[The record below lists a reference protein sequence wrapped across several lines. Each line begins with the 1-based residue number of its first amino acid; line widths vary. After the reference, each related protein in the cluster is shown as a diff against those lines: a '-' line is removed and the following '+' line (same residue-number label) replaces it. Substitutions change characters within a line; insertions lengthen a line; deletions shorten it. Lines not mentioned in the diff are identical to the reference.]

1 MQKSISTEK
10 LVSYVKSQLNNFF
23 PDNSCDDNLYQ
34 IIYETLIKVSFNF
47 KHIALSHFYKNK
59 KLYFNH
65 LNADQYTVF
74 IYYASNIAYE
84 TYSDIKLATKLF
96 LLNKVLH
103 NFHCMYDT
111 KLPDIFVLIHGT
123 GIVLGKAKYSN
134 FLVLS
139 QNCNIGANAEIKYP
153 IQSEYLIMYPNSSI
167 IGECSIGTHC
177 CISNGTF
184 INNQNIKS
192 HKLIIGKSPNLVIKD
207 DKKNRFEYFFLKNI
221 F

>member
-1 MQKSISTEK
+1 MQKSISTDG
-10 LVSYVKSQLNNFF
+10 LVLYVRSQLNNFF
-23 PDNSCDDNLYQ
+23 PDNSSDKNLCQ
-34 IIYETLIKVSFNF
+34 IIHEALIKVSFNF

-59 KLYFNH
+59 KVYFNH

-74 IYYASNIAYE
+74 IYYASNISYE
-84 TYSDIKLATKLF
+84 KYNDINLATKLF

-123 GIVLGKAKYSN
+123 GIVLGKAEYAD

-153 IQSEYLIMYPNSSI
+153 ILSKHLILYPNSSI
-167 IGECSIGTHC
+167 IGECIIGEYC
-177 CISNGTF
+177 CISNGAF
-184 INNQNIKS
+184 VNNENIKS
-192 HKLIIGKSPNLVIKD
+192 HKLIISRSPNLIIKD
-207 DKKNRFEYFFLKNI
+207 DNKNRFDYFFQKNI
-221 F
+221 S

>member
-1 MQKSISTEK
+1 MQKSISIDS
-10 LVSYVKSQLNNFF
+10 LVLYVRSQLNNFF
-23 PDNSCDDNLYQ
+23 PDNNSNENLYE
-34 IIYETLIKVSFNF
+34 IIDEALIKVSFNF

-59 KLYFNH
+59 KVYFNH

-84 TYSDIKLATKLF
+84 KYSNINLATKLF
-96 LLNKVLH
+96 LLNKILH

-123 GIVLGKAKYSN
+123 GIVLGKAQYAN

-153 IQSEYLIMYPNSSI
+153 ILSEYLILYPNSSI
-167 IGECSIGTHC
+167 IGECRIGGHC
-177 CISNGTF
+177 CISNGAF
-184 INNQNIKS
+184 VNNENIGP
-192 HKLIIGKSPNLVIKD
+192 HKLLIGRSPSLIIKD
-207 DKKNRFEYFFLKNI
+207 DNKNRFDYFFQKNI
-221 F
+221 S